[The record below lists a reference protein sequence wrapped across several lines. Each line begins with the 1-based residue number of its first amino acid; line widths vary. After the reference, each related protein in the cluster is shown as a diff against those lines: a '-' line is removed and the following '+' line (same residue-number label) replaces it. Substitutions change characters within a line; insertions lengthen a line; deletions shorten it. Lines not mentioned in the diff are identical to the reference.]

1 MEKKREE
8 ERRAGER
15 ADLVSEES
23 CRGMDRRDFV
33 KLGIGSAVT
42 TATGAAAAS
51 SPLQPGGANAATAEN
66 PFERLGFTDWP
77 VLKTYDEGHLSQIAF
92 PLGGI
97 GTGTVSLAGNGNLR
111 DWEVMNRP
119 AKGFVPS
126 QSNVEPFFALWL
138 KAADGTTETRV
149 LEGPVAVHRFEGSHG
164 SEAPNV
170 NLPRF
175 RDCRFGAAYPLAQVL
190 LSDPDMPVEVRIKAF
205 NPLIPCDSENS
216 AIPVAVLRYE
226 LTNRTGTPLDCSV
239 CGTVPNFVGMDGSK
253 TATDWKGDP
262 YYVGAKGNRN
272 SFRSGSG
279 LSGIHMESEGV
290 DPQSEQWG
298 SFALTTTS
306 REGISYRLNWAPEQ
320 WGTSILDFWDDFSS
334 DGKLDQRPDRRED
347 SPIGSLAVSLRVPPR
362 QSRTV
367 TFLLAWRFPNRYT
380 WTPASPPTDED
391 RIGNHYATRY
401 KDAWEA
407 AVKTAGRLEELEK
420 GTLSFVR
427 SFCTSSLPEEVKE
440 AALFNISTLRTQ
452 TCFRT
457 PDGRFYGWEGSS
469 ARKGC
474 CHGSCTHVWNYEQ
487 ATAYLFGELAM
498 TMREVEF
505 AHATNEEGLMSFRVH
520 LPLNRSR
527 HFGKGAADGQMG
539 CLMKMYRDWQLSGD
553 DQRLRELWPGVRKAL
568 EFCWI
573 EGGWD
578 ADRDGVMEGCQ
589 HNTMDVEYYGPNPQM
604 GIWYLGALRA
614 AEEMARHLG
623 EAEFAGEC
631 RKLFENGSRWIDANL
646 FNSEYYEHQV
656 RPPQS
661 QAEIAP
667 SLLIGMGARD
677 VTKPDFQLGAGCL
690 VDQLVGQFMAHV
702 CGLGY
707 LLEPA
712 NVRRTLQS
720 ILEYNR
726 REGLHSHFNTLRT
739 FALADET
746 ALLMATYPRERP
758 EKPFSYFTEVM
769 TGFEYTAAVGMI
781 YEGMVEEGL
790 MCIRD
795 IRRRYD
801 GRRRNPFDEA
811 ECGHHYAR
819 AMSSWAAILALT
831 GFRYS
836 AVDQTLALKPREGRF
851 FWSNG
856 YAWGT
861 CSLRPYEREARLE
874 LSVDYGELTVARIE
888 LEDFGA
894 TQLEAPKT
902 IPAGAQAEFRVTAGD

>member
-1 MEKKREE
+1 MERKDKDGCCHPDPPDPTAAE
-8 ERRAGER
+8 G
-15 ADLVSEES
+15 S
-23 CRGMDRRDFV
+23 RGIGRRDFV
-33 KLGIGSAVT
+33 KIGIGSAVT
-42 TATGAAAAS
+42 TAAGASAAAS
-51 SPLQPGGANAATAEN
+51 VAPPGTATVKAGES
-66 PFERLGFTDWP
+66 PFEHPGFTDWP
-77 VLKTYDEGHLSQIAF
+77 VLKTYDPDHLSQIAF
-92 PLGGI
+92 PLGGL

-111 DWEVMNRP
+111 DWEIVNRP

-126 QSNVEPFFALWL
+126 QSNVEPFFALWV
-138 KAADGTTETRV
+138 KTADGTTLTRV
-149 LEGPVAVHRFEGSHG
+149 LEGPVPIHRFEGSHG

-175 RDCRFGAAYPLAQVL
+175 RDCHFGAAYPLAQVL
-190 LSDPDMPVEVRIKAF
+190 LSDPDLPVAVTIKAF
-205 NPLIPCDSENS
+205 NPLIPCDSES
-216 AIPVAVLRYE
+216 SGIPVAILHYE
-226 LTNRTGTPLDCSV
+226 LTNSTDSPLECSV
-239 CGTVPNFVGMDGSK
+239 CGSVPNFIGMDGSR
-253 TATDWKGDP
+253 TATDWKGDA

-272 SFRSGSG
+272 TFRKDPSV
-279 LSGIHMESEGV
+279 SGIFMESEGV
-290 DPQSEQWG
+290 EPLSEQWG
-298 SFALTTTS
+298 TFALATTS
-306 REGISYRLNWAPEQ
+306 GEGTSYRLNWAPEQ

-334 DGKLDQRPDRRED
+334 DGELEGRADRGED
-347 SPIGSLAVSLRVPPR
+347 APIASLAVKLNVPPR
-362 QSRTV
+362 HSRTV

-380 WTPASPPTDED
+380 WTPAREPSDDD
-391 RIGNHYATRY
+391 RIGNYYAGRY
-401 KDAWEA
+401 RDAWEVT
-407 AVKTAGRLEELEK
+407 VKTASRLAELEK

-427 SFCTSSLPEEVKE
+427 AFCSSTLPEEVRE

-457 PDGRFYGWEGSS
+457 PDGRFFGWEGC
-469 ARKGC
+469 ADKKGC

-487 ATAYLFGELAM
+487 ATAYLFGDLAM

-520 LPLNRSR
+520 LPLSRSQQ
-527 HFGKGAADGQMG
+527 FGKGAADGQMG
-539 CLMKMYRDWQLSGD
+539 CIMKMYRDWQLSGND
-553 DQRLRELWPGVRKAL
+553 RQLRQLWPKVRKAL
-568 EFCWI
+568 EFSWI

-614 AEEMARHLG
+614 AEEMALHLQDTD
-623 EAEFAGEC
+623 FAQDC
-631 RKLFENGSRWIDANL
+631 RRLFENGRRWIDENL

-690 VDQLVGQFMAHV
+690 VDQLVGQYMAHV

-712 NVRRTLQS
+712 NVRRTLES
-720 ILEYNR
+720 ILRYNR
-726 REGLHSHFNTLRT
+726 RDGLRSHFNTLRT
-739 FALADET
+739 FALEDEA
-746 ALLMATYPRERP
+746 ALLMASYPRERP

-781 YEGMVEEGL
+781 YEGLVEEGL
-790 MCIRD
+790 KCIRD
-795 IRRRYD
+795 IRHRYD

-819 AMSSWAAILALT
+819 AMSSWAALLALS

-836 AVDQTLALKPREGRF
+836 AVSNILSLKPQTGQF

-861 CSLRPYEREARLE
+861 CALEQNARGARLA
-874 LSVDYGELTVARIE
+874 LDVHHGELAVGRIE
-888 LEDFGA
+888 LENFGA
-894 TQLEAPKT
+894 TQLDGIRK
-902 IPAGAQAEFRVTAGD
+902 IKAGERAEFSITKG